1 MSQPRLQAGSGLFAD
16 QALAQPTVGIDD
28 VGDRQHVVARQLQTR
43 GGILRQHGEANS
55 EGLGSLAQRL
65 ALQGIEVDPE
75 HPRPLALQRHS
86 KPIQL
91 GDLGAARLAPLGPVI
106 DHQPLAF
113 ELLSRYLSSML
124 IDAPVLGATG
134 QKKPGNDTNHHLEWP
149 SHAIVPRAYGV
160 DMTLDALR
168 LEVPDILEEDAT
180 PLADLNERL
189 ADARRQVYEDG
200 LQQVL
205 DLLLRLNRSAMTLL
219 ERQRAL
225 QSLSEEYR
233 HYCAPLGQGAAPSP
247 LFVHLCDELAAGF
260 KRLLLQILQGRQP
273 SRPHLAW
280 CLYMAEHFLAQS
292 LLRHYQ
298 LYQEPPASLWSD
310 SHLLYWLGEHQQC
323 LDEPV
328 AAPFQPAP
336 AGSLRGLYQQMLLLA
351 LSNPFHLAEG
361 ECVTLFAALTPLS
374 GLARLL
380 PWDDDEDSEA
390 PLIDLSQALPCLP
403 YDGQVKGSAD
413 YLRRLEL
420 GALLVA
426 LHEPA
431 PLQSAQER
439 ELLERVRPHWQGRQQ
454 RRHPR
459 ADFSAD
465 CSLVIGLP
473 AIHAQLLEKR
483 PPSCAA
489 QMLDASPGG
498 ARLLC
503 HADLGPQLPVGQLIL
518 VLPHSGTPTLAL
530 VRWRHLNQ
538 EGLHLGLRYLKGLPR
553 AVWLRRAPSAQTHP
567 GVLQSTPEPGAGWHH
582 GLWLPCGQFGEGEN
596 LWLQL
601 ANVNNQAMLPLPAA
615 NLSTPTVVRHPL
627 KLA

>member
-1 MSQPRLQAGSGLFAD
+1 
-16 QALAQPTVGIDD
+16 
-28 VGDRQHVVARQLQTR
+28 
-43 GGILRQHGEANS
+43 
-55 EGLGSLAQRL
+55 
-65 ALQGIEVDPE
+65 
-75 HPRPLALQRHS
+75 
-86 KPIQL
+86 
-91 GDLGAARLAPLGPVI
+91 
-106 DHQPLAF
+106 
-113 ELLSRYLSSML
+113 
-124 IDAPVLGATG
+124 
-134 QKKPGNDTNHHLEWP
+134 
-149 SHAIVPRAYGV
+149 
-160 DMTLDALR
+160 MTLDALR
-168 LEVPDILEEDAT
+168 LEIPDILEEDAT
-180 PLADLNERL
+180 PLADLNSEL
-189 ADARRQVYEDG
+189 AGARQQPREEG

-205 DLLLRLNRSAMTLL
+205 RLLFRLNRCAMTLL

-225 QSLSEEYR
+225 QSFCEEYR
-233 HYCAPLGQGAAPSP
+233 HYCRSLRDGTPPTQ
-247 LFVHLCDELAAGF
+247 LFVQLCDELATGF
-260 KRLLLQILQGRQP
+260 KRLLLQILQGRHP

-310 SHLLYWLGEHQQC
+310 SHLLYWIGEHQGC
-323 LDEPV
+323 LDEHV
-328 AAPFQPAP
+328 AAPFLPAP
-336 AGSLRGLYQQMLLLA
+336 AGSLRGLYQQMLVLA

-361 ECVTLFAALTPLS
+361 ECDVLFGALTPLAD
-374 GLARLL
+374 LARLL
-380 PWDDDEDSEA
+380 PWDEEEEGDG
-390 PLIDLSQALPCLP
+390 PLIDLSQAQPCLP
-403 YDGQVKGSAD
+403 YDAEVKGAEE

-431 PLQSAQER
+431 PLQSPRER
-439 ELLERVRPHWQGRQQ
+439 ELLERVRQHWLGRQQ

-483 PPSCAA
+483 PTSCAA
-489 QMLDASPGG
+489 QMLDASAGG

-503 HADLGPQLPVGQLIL
+503 HADLATQLPVGQLAL

-538 EGLHLGLRYLKGLPR
+538 QGLHVGLRYLKGLPR
-553 AVWLRRAPSAQTHP
+553 PVWLRRAPSAQTHP

-582 GLWLPCGQFGEGEN
+582 GLWLPCGQFVEGEN
-596 LWLQL
+596 VWLQL
-601 ANVNNQAMLPLPAA
+601 ANVNNQAVLPLPTA

-627 KLA
+627 RLA

>member
-1 MSQPRLQAGSGLFAD
+1 
-16 QALAQPTVGIDD
+16 
-28 VGDRQHVVARQLQTR
+28 
-43 GGILRQHGEANS
+43 
-55 EGLGSLAQRL
+55 
-65 ALQGIEVDPE
+65 
-75 HPRPLALQRHS
+75 
-86 KPIQL
+86 
-91 GDLGAARLAPLGPVI
+91 
-106 DHQPLAF
+106 
-113 ELLSRYLSSML
+113 
-124 IDAPVLGATG
+124 
-134 QKKPGNDTNHHLEWP
+134 
-149 SHAIVPRAYGV
+149 
-160 DMTLDALR
+160 MTLDALH

-180 PLADLNERL
+180 SLADLNDRL
-189 ADARRQVYEDG
+189 AAARKLAYDDG
-200 LQQVL
+200 LQEVVG
-205 DLLLRLNRSAMTLL
+205 LLFSLNRCAMTLL

-225 QSLSEEYR
+225 QSLCEEYR
-233 HYCAPLGQGAAPSP
+233 HYCAALDDGSAPSA
-247 LFVHLCDELAAGF
+247 LFVHLCGELASGF
-260 KRLLLQILQGRQP
+260 KRLLLQILQGRHP

-280 CLYMAEHFLAQS
+280 CLYMAQHFLAQS

-298 LYQEPPASLWSD
+298 LYQEPAASLWSD
-310 SHLLYWLGEHQQC
+310 SHLLYWLGEHQHC
-323 LDEPV
+323 LDEHV

-361 ECVTLFAALTPLS
+361 ECLDLFAALTPLAE
-374 GLARLL
+374 LARLL
-380 PWDDDEDSEA
+380 PWEEDEDGDG

-403 YDGQVKGSAD
+403 YDGEVLGGTE

-431 PLQSAQER
+431 PLRSAEQR
-439 ELLERVRPHWQGRQQ
+439 ELLERVCQHWRGRQQ

-465 CSLVIGLP
+465 CNLVVGLTN
-473 AIHAQLLEKR
+473 IHAQLLEKR
-483 PPSCAA
+483 PSYCAA

-503 HADLGPQLPVGQLIL
+503 HADLGAQLPVGQLTL
-518 VLPHSGTPTLAL
+518 VLTHSGTPSLAL

-538 EGLHLGLRYLKGLPR
+538 QGLHLGLRYLKGLPR

-582 GLWLPCGQFGEGEN
+582 GLWLPNGQFVEGEN

-601 ANVNNQAMLPLPAA
+601 ANVNNQAVLPLPAA
-615 NLSTPTVVRHPL
+615 NLSTPSVVRHPL
-627 KLA
+627 RMA